1 MRFVHIADTHLG
13 FAAFSRVDED
23 GMNLRERLVYENFL
37 AATETIIR
45 EKPDAL
51 IHAGDLFDRVR
62 PKTRA
67 YTTVLQAL
75 DRLKEAD
82 IPLVVV
88 SGNHSMPKTRYTTS
102 PFEVLTYHTAAV
114 HAAFR
119 YRYEHVEVGD
129 TIFHLIPN
137 LLNPS
142 DYRDAFDGIQ
152 WSSDHANVLVT
163 HGLAS
168 ILTDRRLRTVAE
180 HELDSTV
187 LSPEF
192 DYIALGHFHDQ
203 RQIADNAW
211 YSGSLEYVTYGE
223 IHDTKGGL
231 LVDAGTHSVSCLPLP
246 HTPMID
252 LGRIS
257 CPDESPEEL
266 ASAIVQAVRQV
277 PADMRHPMC
286 QITLDGI
293 TRETLRALGRKDIA
307 DAKRQVLD
315 LRLRVISG
323 DSPVPVSDRD
333 LHAVDYVG
341 EFETFLKKN
350 PPAPKEFDFILTTG
364 QEALRTAITRH
375 TEDQDAAP

>member
-1 MRFVHIADTHLG
+1 MHFVHIADTHLG
-13 FAAFSRVDED
+13 HAAFSRVDED
-23 GMNLRERLVYENFL
+23 GMNLRERLIYENFL
-37 AATETIIR
+37 AAIEAVIR
-45 EKPDAL
+45 QKPDAL

-82 IPLVVV
+82 IPLLVV

-102 PFEVLTYHTAAV
+102 PFEVLAYHTAAV
-114 HAAFR
+114 HAAYR
-119 YRYEHVEVGD
+119 YRYEYVEVGD

-137 LLNPS
+137 MLNPA
-142 DYRDAFDGIQ
+142 DYRDAFDEIH

-163 HGLAS
+163 HGLATL
-168 ILTDRRLRTVAE
+168 LTDRCLRTVAE

-187 LSPEF
+187 LSVEF

-203 RQIADNAW
+203 RQVADNAW
-211 YSGSLEYVTYGE
+211 YSGSLEYLTYGE

-231 LVDAGTHSVSCLPLP
+231 CVDTGSHSVSRLPLP
-246 HTPMID
+246 HTPMMD

-266 ASAIVQAVRQV
+266 AAAIVHAVRQV
-277 PADMRHPMC
+277 PDDMRYPMC

-293 TRETLRALGRKDIA
+293 TRETLRALGRKDLA
-307 DAKRQVLD
+307 DAKRRVLD
-315 LRLRVISG
+315 LRFRLISG
-323 DSPVPVSDRD
+323 DSPVPVRNHD

-341 EFETFLKKN
+341 EFEVFLKKN

-364 QEALRTAITRH
+364 QQALRTATARH
-375 TEDQDAAP
+375 TEDRDAAP

>member
-37 AATETIIR
+37 AATETVIR
-45 EKPDAL
+45 QKPDAL

-75 DRLKEAD
+75 DLLKEAD

-119 YRYEHVEVGD
+119 YRYKHVEVGD

-137 LLNPS
+137 MLNPS
-142 DYRDAFDGIQ
+142 DYRDAFDGIR
-152 WSSDHANVLVT
+152 WSHDHGNVLVT

-180 HELDSTV
+180 HELDSTL

-211 YSGSLEYVTYGE
+211 YSGSLEYITYGE

-231 LVDAGTHSVSCLPLP
+231 VVDTGTHSVSPLPLP
-246 HTPMID
+246 HTPMMD

-257 CPDESPEEL
+257 CPDESPEGI

-277 PADMRHPMC
+277 PADMQYPMC

-293 TRETLRALGRKDIA
+293 TRETLRVLSRKDLA

-350 PPAPKEFDFILTTG
+350 PPPPKEFDFILTTG
-364 QEALRTAITRH
+364 QEALRTAIARH
-375 TEDQDAAP
+375 TEDRDAAP